1 MDFHLPEIGENDV
14 RKGGNG
20 SWWSC
25 GDEALTLIRRA
36 VKRISAVSD
45 SSLWPG
51 IPGVNCLCGRAAV
64 LGVALCTRLQY
75 LRSIITCFYCELIKC
90 KFIHYPTIGDYSVIF
105 KGFDVWLD
113 ASILCSRGPNAGK
126 TRHIP
131 RQQHSTETFRLTYT
145 MNFELPEDLKAHLQ
159 SIDSFIE
166 SKILPLQHSE
176 DNNRFFDHRREHAR
190 TNWDQDGNPRPEWE
204 ELLSE

>member
-1 MDFHLPEIGENDV
+1 
-14 RKGGNG
+14 
-20 SWWSC
+20 
-25 GDEALTLIRRA
+25 
-36 VKRISAVSD
+36 
-45 SSLWPG
+45 
-51 IPGVNCLCGRAAV
+51 
-64 LGVALCTRLQY
+64 
-75 LRSIITCFYCELIKC
+75 
-90 KFIHYPTIGDYSVIF
+90 
-105 KGFDVWLD
+105 
-113 ASILCSRGPNAGK
+113 
-126 TRHIP
+126 
-131 RQQHSTETFRLTYT
+131 